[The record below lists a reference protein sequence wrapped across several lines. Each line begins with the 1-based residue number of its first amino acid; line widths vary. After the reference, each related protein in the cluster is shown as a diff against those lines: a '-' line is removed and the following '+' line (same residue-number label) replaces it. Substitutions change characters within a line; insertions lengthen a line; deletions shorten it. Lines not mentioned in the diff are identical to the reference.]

1 MIGRRKFI
9 VLAATGSVLVAA
21 AAVGAL
27 ALPGERR
34 RTGPPVLR
42 YGDERCA
49 YCGMSIGDPRFA
61 AAWRDA
67 GGGEQHFDDIGCMV
81 NASRHRDPGPNTEW
95 WVHDYRDESWLDADG
110 AAYVVADTIKTPM
123 NYRVAAFAHVDD
135 ARAFVQQVGTEYAW
149 SSLLQSLERK
159 G

>member
-9 VLAATGSVLVAA
+9 VLATTGFVVVA
-21 AAVGAL
+21 AAVGAV

-34 RTGPPVLR
+34 RTGPPTLR
-42 YGDERCA
+42 YADEQCA
-49 YCGMSIGDPRFA
+49 YCGMIISDVRFA

-67 GGGEQHFDDIGCMV
+67 GGSEQHFDDIGCMV
-81 NASRHRDPGPNTEW
+81 NASRHRDPGPNTDW
-95 WVHDYRDESWLDADG
+95 WVHDYREESWLDAG
-110 AAYVVADTIKTPM
+110 SATYVVADAIKTPM

-135 ARAFVQQVGTEYAW
+135 TRAFVQQAGTEYAW